1 MKSEGMERLSGLD
14 ASFLYS
20 ESRSVLMHTLKI
32 AVCDLPDGQVDLQFD
47 RFRDVLVRH
56 LPQLPAFTLR
66 VREVPLSLGHPV
78 WVTDPDFDVNKHI
91 KRASLPAPGS
101 NRELDETIAWIACQ
115 PLPRDRPLWEIWML
129 DRLENG
135 GVAFVSKIHH
145 SVADGLASAAMLAN
159 LSQPIIEKNATTIA
173 EHSEALPDDM
183 TMLRDAMTAFP
194 GRAARFPGLV
204 ARTIG
209 NGAKAAVTALRS
221 EDSSARPFQTAR
233 TRFNRTISPH
243 RSFATVEVPISRIL
257 GIKRRYGVTVNDTVL
272 AVVGRAVAEFLREVG
287 EEPER
292 SLLATVP
299 VGIGGLA
306 SDPNR
311 LQGNKLSNVF
321 TSLATDR
328 GTPEERL
335 KAVHSSMNAAK
346 SFNRALGPEVMHQW
360 AEYIPPLPF
369 KAGFRAVS
377 AARVMDK
384 MRPAANLIVSNVRGP
399 STPVM
404 LAGVKMRQFF
414 SVGPLLDGL
423 GLNVTAWSYHDR
435 MSFSVLVDQDALL
448 DAHPIT
454 DAIVESVGWFEQ

>member
-1 MKSEGMERLSGLD
+1 MERLSGLD

-32 AVCDLPDGQVDLQFD
+32 AVCDLPDGQEDLQYEH
-47 RFRDVLVRH
+47 FREVLVRH

-66 VREVPLSLGHPV
+66 VREVPFSLGHPV

-101 NRELDETIAWIACQ
+101 SRELDETIAWIATQ

-129 DRLENG
+129 DRLEG
-135 GVAFVSKIHH
+135 GGIAFVSKIHH
-145 SVADGLASAAMLAN
+145 SVADGLASAAMLSN
-159 LSQPIIEKNATTIA
+159 LSRPVVEKNAATVG
-173 EHSEALPDDM
+173 EHLEKLPDDV
-183 TMLRDAMTAFP
+183 TMLRNAMTAFP
-194 GRAARFPGLV
+194 GRAVRFPGLL
-204 ARTIG
+204 ARTIT
-209 NGAKAAVTALRS
+209 NGARAAYTAARS
-221 EDSSARPFQTAR
+221 EDTSARPFQTVQ

-243 RSFATVEVPISRIL
+243 RSFATVEIPIARIL
-257 GIKRRYGVTVNDTVL
+257 GIKKRYGVTVNDTVL
-272 AVVGRAVAEFLREVG
+272 AVVGRAVAEFLTSAG
-287 EEPER
+287 ECPEK

-299 VGIGGLA
+299 VGIGGVA

-321 TSLATDR
+321 TSLATNL

-377 AARVMDK
+377 ATRLMDRV
-384 MRPAANLIVSNVRGP
+384 RPAANLIVSNVRGP
-399 STPVM
+399 SQPVM
-404 LAGVKMRQFF
+404 LAGVKMRKFF

-423 GLNVTAWSYHDR
+423 GLNVTAWSYHTH
-435 MSFSVLVDQDALL
+435 MSFSVLADQDALI
-448 DAHPIT
+448 DAHLMTEAIT
-454 DAIVESVGWFEQ
+454 ASVAWFEQ